1 MFIYS
6 LVHLFYKTKYILLVF
21 HFNYLMAQGQIAIA
35 KARWKIIT
43 LTNQG
48 LVPILWIIPHHYILV
63 WQRKQHAHSVCNWVL
78 SRSGHL
84 YLCCPEGCSVKLGI
98 GGQWNMSPGAQ
109 HNWLTGLLRD
119 GAHCFLWHFKAIL
132 FNPGFVLSLYHI

>member
-1 MFIYS
+1 M
-6 LVHLFYKTKYILLVF
+6 F

-63 WQRKQHAHSVCNWVL
+63 WQRRQHAHSV
-78 SRSGHL
+78 
-84 YLCCPEGCSVKLGI
+84 
-98 GGQWNMSPGAQ
+98 
-109 HNWLTGLLRD
+109 LTGFYQGQDTSISAALR
-119 GAHCFLWHFKAIL
+119 AAQ
-132 FNPGFVLSLYHI
+132 